1 MVAGRRRFEAWALA
15 GPPLAILAVLLF
27 VDLFLPWTGSNLVAP
42 CGPASFPG
50 AAASHIYAPLCSSG
64 TANGL
69 GGSGIA
75 AACFAMAIVAFESLR
90 LARVQ
95 LPFSMG
101 YRSLISA
108 GLTFA
113 LLLFTV
119 LDLIPAFGQL
129 VSHPTAMPF
138 LGAFAWLALALAVVI
153 ALFGVVHWG
162 IWLRSA
168 PAAPAPPPPPQREEP
183 PRCPGCGRRTAP
195 GAVFCAHCGR
205 QLSV

>member
-1 MVAGRRRFEAWALA
+1 MLAGRGRLERWAVAGS
-15 GPPLAILAVLLF
+15 PLAILALLFF
-27 VDLFLPWTGSNLVAP
+27 VDLFLPWTSGF
-42 CGPASFPG
+42 CGPEPFVPNHLQVCA
-50 AAASHIYAPLCSSG
+50 G

-69 GGSGIA
+69 AGSGIA
-75 AACFAMAIVAFESLR
+75 AACFALAVVAFESLR
-90 LARVQ
+90 VARLQ

-113 LLLFTV
+113 VLLFTV
-119 LDLIPAFGQL
+119 LDLIPEFGQL
-129 VSHPTAMPF
+129 VSHPAAMPF
-138 LGAFAWLALALAVVI
+138 LGAFAWLALALAVVM
-153 ALFGVVHWG
+153 AFGGLVHWG
-162 IWLRSA
+162 IWQRSAPVA
-168 PAAPAPPPPPQREEP
+168 PAAPPPPAHEEL